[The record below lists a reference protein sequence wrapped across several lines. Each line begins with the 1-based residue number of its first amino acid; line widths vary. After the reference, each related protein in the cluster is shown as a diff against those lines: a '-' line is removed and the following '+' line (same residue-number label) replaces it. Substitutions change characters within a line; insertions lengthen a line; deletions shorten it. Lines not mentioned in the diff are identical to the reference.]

1 MDEARAEAVPVEGR
15 GPPQRQG
22 DGKIHEASPHGG
34 VVRCTPYLTASG
46 TCPLSQLL
54 LRDGVHLNAKGMTR
68 YMEEV
73 RRCTVHAV
81 PNCVRQ
87 TRGDCTSG
95 TIMRIS
101 DITKTIVRCTNF
113 RMMDTV

>member
-22 DGKIHEASPHGG
+22 DGKIHEASPHDS

-46 TCPLSQLL
+46 TCPLSQFL
-54 LRDGVHLNAKGMTR
+54 LRDGVHLNARGMTR

-73 RRCTVHAV
+73 RMAALYGARRT
-81 PNCVRQ
+81 
-87 TRGDCTSG
+87 
-95 TIMRIS
+95 
-101 DITKTIVRCTNF
+101 
-113 RMMDTV
+113 